1 MMEKL
6 KQINKKELL
15 LDILYDIIGGS
26 LYAAGAY
33 SFASKADFVTGGITG
48 YAMILNYFIKTIPIG
63 MWILILN
70 IPIILYCLKTLGKRF
85 LFHSLRTMVISTVLL
100 DLVFPHLPSYTG
112 DKLMAALFAGALS
125 GAGLALIYW
134 RGSSTGG
141 TDFLILSL
149 RKKMP
154 HVNVG
159 TISMIIDGSAIL
171 VSAFVFRRIDPVLQ
185 GLVMTV
191 ASATVVDKITNGFV
205 TGQLCLVIT
214 SKGKEIADE
223 IMEEVERGV
232 TAIEA
237 TGMFS
242 GQGKKVLMCAC
253 TRAEACRIRAIANRH
268 DKASFVV
275 LCPYDTAYGLGF
287 QPADN

>member
-26 LYAAGAY
+26 LYAAGVY

-125 GAGLALIYW
+125 GAGLALT
-134 RGSSTGG
+134 GS
-141 TDFLILSL
+141 LH
-149 RKKMP
+149 R
-154 HVNVG
+154 
-159 TISMIIDGSAIL
+159 SAR
-171 VSAFVFRRIDPVLQ
+171 S
-185 GLVMTV
+185 
-191 ASATVVDKITNGFV
+191 
-205 TGQLCLVIT
+205 
-214 SKGKEIADE
+214 
-223 IMEEVERGV
+223 
-232 TAIEA
+232 TAIRVETSA
-237 TGMFS
+237 
-242 GQGKKVLMCAC
+242 
-253 TRAEACRIRAIANRH
+253 
-268 DKASFVV
+268 ASEEK
-275 LCPYDTAYGLGF
+275 
-287 QPADN
+287 

>member
-1 MMEKL
+1 M
-6 KQINKKELL
+6 
-15 LDILYDIIGGS
+15 
-26 LYAAGAY
+26 
-33 SFASKADFVTGGITG
+33 
-48 YAMILNYFIKTIPIG
+48 
-63 MWILILN
+63 
-70 IPIILYCLKTLGKRF
+70 
-85 LFHSLRTMVISTVLL
+85 
-100 DLVFPHLPSYTG
+100 
-112 DKLMAALFAGALS
+112 
-125 GAGLALIYW
+125 
-134 RGSSTGG
+134 
-141 TDFLILSL
+141 
-149 RKKMP
+149 
-154 HVNVG
+154 
-159 TISMIIDGSAIL
+159 
-171 VSAFVFRRIDPVLQ
+171 SAFVFRRIDPVLQ